1 MEDGQSQL
9 ERPDPATAAREAESA
24 RKATDSEGP
33 PVVEA
38 LARAFYDDPVLS
50 WFFPDDSRR
59 RDQLKGF
66 FALGRERIWSR
77 HDLIYTTDSVA
88 GAAVWLPPGE
98 WRVGLLEQLRL
109 TPGLISAIG
118 LRDVP
123 RALRGFNLMESR
135 HPHERHYYLPVV
147 GVDPAWQ
154 GRGIGTALLR
164 PMLDRCDRE
173 GMPAY
178 LEATSPRNR
187 ACYERNGF
195 RVRGEFNFPK
205 GPPLALMWREPGGA

>member
-1 MEDGQSQL
+1 MYERQSL
-9 ERPDPATAAREAESA
+9 VAPDPATAAREAESV
-24 RKATDSEGP
+24 RTATESEGP
-33 PVVEA
+33 RVVEA

-59 RDQLKGF
+59 ARQLEKF
-66 FALGRERIWSR
+66 FALARERIWAR
-77 HDLIYTTDSVA
+77 HDLIYTTKAVA
-88 GAAVWLPPGE
+88 GAAVWLPPEE

-109 TPGLISAIG
+109 TPSLISAIG

-135 HPHERHYYLPVV
+135 HPHEPHYYLPVV
-147 GVDPAWQ
+147 GVDPRWQ

-164 PMLDRCDRE
+164 PMLERCDRE

-195 RVRGEFNFPK
+195 RVTDEFNFPN